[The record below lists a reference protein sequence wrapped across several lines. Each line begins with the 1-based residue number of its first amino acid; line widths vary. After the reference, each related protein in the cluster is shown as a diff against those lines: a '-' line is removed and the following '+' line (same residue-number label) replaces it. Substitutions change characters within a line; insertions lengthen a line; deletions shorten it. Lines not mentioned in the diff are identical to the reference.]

1 MNNKNDNDNN
11 NKQEAVVLEENG
23 EKLKAINK

>member
-1 MNNKNDNDNN
+1 MNKNNDNDNN